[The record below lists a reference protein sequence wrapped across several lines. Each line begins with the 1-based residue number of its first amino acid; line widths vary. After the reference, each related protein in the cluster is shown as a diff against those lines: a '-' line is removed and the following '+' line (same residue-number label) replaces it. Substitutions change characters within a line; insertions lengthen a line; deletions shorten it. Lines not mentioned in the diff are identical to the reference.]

1 MLVHDTDIIGVVNEL
16 QNAGAEA
23 ISVNDQRIVLN
34 SAISCGGNIITVN
47 GEKIGVPFVIKAIGL
62 PEQLAG
68 ALERADGFIE
78 ILEDAGV
85 RTNVERTNSLTIPK
99 YSGIISYKYLKNAE

>member
-1 MLVHDTDIIGVVNEL
+1 MLVHDTDLIGVVNEL

-23 ISVNDQRIVLN
+23 ISVNDQRIILN

-47 GEKIGVPFVIKAIGL
+47 GEKIGVPFIIKAIGL

-68 ALERADGFIE
+68 ALERAEGYIDM
-78 ILEDAGV
+78 LEDAGV
-85 RTNVERTNSLTIPK
+85 RTSVEKTNNLTIPK
-99 YSGIISYKYLKNAE
+99 YSGVINYKYLKSVE

>member
-1 MLVHDTDIIGVVNEL
+1 M

-47 GEKIGVPFVIKAIGL
+47 GEKLGVPFVIKAIGL

-68 ALERADGFIE
+68 ALERSGGF
-78 ILEDAGV
+78 LDSLNYAGV
-85 RTNVERTNSLTIPK
+85 RTNLERTNNLTIAK
-99 YSGIISYKYLKNAE
+99 YSGIINYKYMKNVE